1 MPPVVQS
8 DPSIGGPN
16 DIEEDIE
23 GEESDDYEVEEVGT
37 HTFSLRV
44 AEKPH
49 RMTKSM
55 MTMMMTMR
63 STTRKQNRME
73 WANYPLPL

>member
-23 GEESDDYEVEEVGT
+23 GEESDDYEVEVGRYSYFFAT
-37 HTFSLRV
+37 SR
-44 AEKPH
+44 
-49 RMTKSM
+49 
-55 MTMMMTMR
+55 
-63 STTRKQNRME
+63 
-73 WANYPLPL
+73 